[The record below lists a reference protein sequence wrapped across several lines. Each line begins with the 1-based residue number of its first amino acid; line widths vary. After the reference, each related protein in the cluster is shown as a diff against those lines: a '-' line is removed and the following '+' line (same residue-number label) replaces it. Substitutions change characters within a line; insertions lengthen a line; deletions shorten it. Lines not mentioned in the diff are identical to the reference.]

1 MLRLVYCA
9 CLISCR
15 SNVATL
21 VLKNR
26 CVVMNKSGSEIL
38 RKESSRIFS
47 GAILFPRISR
57 AVEPNVSDI
66 KALHYKDFC

>member
-1 MLRLVYCA
+1 
-9 CLISCR
+9 
-15 SNVATL
+15 
-21 VLKNR
+21 
-26 CVVMNKSGSEIL
+26 MNKSGSEIL